1 MLANMRDEYASV
13 DAAMFRKAELERLA
27 SDRKIED
34 FKNAATT
41 TLKRLSEDQE
51 RAIVNGFDALMDAEL
66 GSL

>member
-41 TLKRLSEDQE
+41 TLTRLSEDQ
-51 RAIVNGFDALMDAEL
+51 INSFDALMDAEL
-66 GSL
+66 GML